1 MLEIAVVDSPVGGL
15 AVAAHDGRVCALAFG
30 GLTEAS
36 AVVKRWFPD
45 EPLVRHEDPAGT
57 VSALARYFCGDL
69 GSLDALPVKL
79 HGTPFQQRV
88 WQQLRTISAGRTASY
103 AEIAR
108 AIGAPAAVRAVG
120 AANGSNPV
128 ALIIPCHRI
137 IGSDGRL
144 TGYGGGL
151 DRKRWLLDHESR
163 SRRLVFPT

>member
-15 AVAAHDGRVCALAFG
+15 AVVAHDGQVCALAFG
-30 GLTEAS
+30 GVKEAA

-45 EPLVRHEDPAGT
+45 EPFARHHDPAGT
-57 VSALARYFCGDL
+57 VSALARYFDGDL
-69 GSLDALPVKL
+69 EALDALPVKL
-79 HGTPFQQRV
+79 HGTPFQKRV
-88 WQQLRTISAGRTASY
+88 WQQLRTVPAGRTASY

-108 AIGAPAAVRAVG
+108 AIGTPAAVRAVG

-128 ALIIPCHRI
+128 ALIVPCHRI

-151 DRKRWLLDHESR
+151 DRKRWLLDH
-163 SRRLVFPT
+163 